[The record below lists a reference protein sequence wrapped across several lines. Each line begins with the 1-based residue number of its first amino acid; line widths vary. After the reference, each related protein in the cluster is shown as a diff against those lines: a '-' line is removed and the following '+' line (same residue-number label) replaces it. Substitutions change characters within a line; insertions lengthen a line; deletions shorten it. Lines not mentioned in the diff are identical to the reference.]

1 MPSYAM
7 LSKCQVSNMI
17 LLIKSFLY
25 NHQNES
31 HHLFKHYINRKNKAA
46 KEYKIFLKN
55 VGGKIVI
62 GKKQIIGDLGP
73 SNGNGRLL
81 NKGKELK
88 NM

>member
-1 MPSYAM
+1 
-7 LSKCQVSNMI
+7 MI

-31 HHLFKHYINRKNKAA
+31 HHLFKQYINRKNKAA
-46 KEYKIFLKN
+46 KECKIFHTN

-81 NKGKELK
+81 NEGKGLK

>member
-31 HHLFKHYINRKNKAA
+31 HHLFKQYINRKNKAA

-62 GKKQIIGDLGP
+62 EKKQIFGDLGP

-81 NKGKELK
+81 NEGKGLK

>member
-1 MPSYAM
+1 
-7 LSKCQVSNMI
+7 MI

-31 HHLFKHYINRKNKAA
+31 HHLFKQYINRKNKAA

-62 GKKQIIGDLGP
+62 EKKQIIRDLGP

-81 NKGKELK
+81 NEGKGLK

>member
-7 LSKCQVSNMI
+7 LNKCQVSNMI

-31 HHLFKHYINRKNKAA
+31 HHLFKQYITRKNKAA
-46 KEYKIFLKN
+46 KECKIFHKN

-62 GKKQIIGDLGP
+62 GKKANYRGFGTQQ
-73 SNGNGRLL
+73 
-81 NKGKELK
+81 
-88 NM
+88 